1 VPVILVIE
9 HKARQSPHE
18 IVSTLLTRERTRRFL
33 LSRFSWAALP
43 RAGNAS
49 LSELDNDE
57 GNRNWLLVAAPPTR
71 EIRKPD
77 RRRAYIGVLDF
88 FARDDVIRPPGLA
101 VSAILIS
108 ALLKRGD
115 RPFAYFGCDYL
126 RRFVFLDA
134 TASSVRISVDL

>member
-1 VPVILVIE
+1 V
-9 HKARQSPHE
+9 
-18 IVSTLLTRERTRRFL
+18 
-33 LSRFSWAALP
+33 LSRFSWSAALP

-88 FARDDVIRPPGLA
+88 FARDDVIRPLGLA
-101 VSAILIS
+101 VSAILRS
-108 ALLKRGD
+108 ALLKCGD
-115 RPFAYFGCDYL
+115 RRFAYFECNYL
-126 RRFVFLDA
+126 PLIRVSRYDECQVSA
-134 TASSVRISVDL
+134 YR